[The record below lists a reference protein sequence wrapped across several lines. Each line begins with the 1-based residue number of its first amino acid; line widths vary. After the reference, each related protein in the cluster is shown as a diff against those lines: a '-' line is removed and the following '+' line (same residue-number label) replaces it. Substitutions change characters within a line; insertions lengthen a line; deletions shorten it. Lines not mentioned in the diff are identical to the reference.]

1 MMKCWLMGSLLLLSN
16 FCFGQDWENVKL
28 DDKISLRL
36 PSGYQ
41 MTDSGGAKMWLVGT
55 GACAFIVKKIP
66 ITPEVARET
75 VIKNDDQLR
84 AMYLYMLAQIT
95 ESGEKVR
102 HGEIDEIQGLLSLRI
117 ESEVPYPSY
126 QIMIQETWM
135 IYLSSASY
143 SFCSVMPL
151 DSEFTEKPK
160 AQKEAFFSSIKI
172 ADGTTRENQYQMSG
186 FYFKIGELIGSIAFF
201 VTIGLIIALV
211 LWLQRR
217 KRKRIQKELQA
228 REDGF

>member
-1 MMKCWLMGSLLLLSN
+1 
-16 FCFGQDWENVKL
+16 
-28 DDKISLRL
+28 
-36 PSGYQ
+36 
-41 MTDSGGAKMWLVGT
+41 
-55 GACAFIVKKIP
+55 
-66 ITPEVARET
+66 
-75 VIKNDDQLR
+75 
-84 AMYLYMLAQIT
+84 
-95 ESGEKVR
+95 
-102 HGEIDEIQGLLSLRI
+102 
-117 ESEVPYPSY
+117 
-126 QIMIQETWM
+126 
-135 IYLSSASY
+135 
-143 SFCSVMPL
+143 MPL